1 MHQEVMKVTE
11 PESEVEFCI
20 DIGLFLTNY
29 YYYVMES
36 HEIGSEIGLCK
47 NNNPTLIS
55 IL

>member
-1 MHQEVMKVTE
+1 MTE